1 MVISSI
7 NLDRKIEI
15 TYIDTKNQLADILTK
30 GKFTR
35 DERNHLL
42 CLFNMSHFSSA
53 DCSEVMSKRTQKDAC
68 EEGVTA
74 NRDVLPSTASQSP
87 GKNSCESQILLS
99 SWTAQHLRTVRPV
112 MCASSSDYSEWNI
125 DEKWSSQEGKSDEVM
140 EVRTGRLVYE
150 QPPGLFT

>member
-1 MVISSI
+1 MHVKKES
-7 NLDRKIEI
+7 
-15 TYIDTKNQLADILTK
+15 Q
-30 GKFTR
+30 
-35 DERNHLL
+35 
-42 CLFNMSHFSSA
+42 
-53 DCSEVMSKRTQKDAC
+53 Q
-68 EEGVTA
+68 

-140 EVRTGRLVYE
+140 EVRTARPVGG
-150 QPPGLFT
+150 QPFTQHKDKFVIDDDDMDCNTATESDLSLKSRSFLHRVNDRVRKLQDQSSKMQHKTVTSIL